1 MRETQNHEIN
11 CGHWKRHDFYGFCPI
26 GPTSIFTY
34 PEDLS
39 MMTLVCLE
47 SNTSLSLL
55 LFVTPKDFSGA
66 LICLSLTPLYRN
78 PLVSKCFPCCGILLT
93 YLPTDLLTYL
103 LTYELTYSLTYCLTY
118 GRTYLL
124 TYLLTDWL
132 TDLFT
137 YLLTYLLTYCIE
149 CLSSP
154 PYLRVP
160 QVS

>member
-1 MRETQNHEIN
+1 M
-11 CGHWKRHDFYGFCPI
+11 DFTLFCPI
-26 GPTSIFTY
+26 RPTSIFTY

-55 LFVTPKDFSGA
+55 LFVTPKDFLGA
-66 LICLSLTPLYRN
+66 LIFLSLTPLYPN
-78 PLVSKCFPCCGILLT
+78 PFVSKCFPCCGILLT

-103 LTYELTYSLTYCLTY
+103 LTNLLTHLLTVLLMDVPTY
-118 GRTYLL
+118 LRTYLP
-124 TYLLTDWL
+124 TDWL

-137 YLLTYLLTYCIE
+137 YLLTDLLTNLFTYLFTYALTYCIE

-154 PYLRVP
+154 SYFRSP